1 VLTAAEHR
9 KIGIEGWG
17 LLTTLASNGSL
28 SRDRMELVIDRAMA
42 TPGYTLEL
50 DQLKLVALLV
60 FWSLHQPSEA
70 LMNEGLLDNSAA
82 HAVH

>member
-1 VLTAAEHR
+1 
-9 KIGIEGWG
+9 
-17 LLTTLASNGSL
+17 
-28 SRDRMELVIDRAMA
+28 MELVIDRAMA